1 MLSHETNYNLYK
13 SGLLPETQWQSALRS
28 VHNLST
34 TFGRLLWSEEK
45 ETFEPDFV
53 AVIDSELAE
62 LEGDPNNL
70 WLRGHHEKVADLDLS
85 SGCGKPFKPSA
96 FGC

>member
-28 VHNLST
+28 VPYNLST

-53 AVIDSELAE
+53 AVIDSELAKFDGE
-62 LEGDPNNL
+62 PNNL
-70 WLRGHHEKVADLDLS
+70 
-85 SGCGKPFKPSA
+85 
-96 FGC
+96 